1 MTLIDKT
8 KNYLNVEENNFYTFK
23 HFNFEDVKEAVLDFK
38 LLLEISLDPS
48 IGIDPDL
55 IPLDKERKNKL
66 RKICKKY
73 NLDFEWMLY
82 NEYDIEEVF
91 LDIFGDFEK

>member
-1 MTLIDKT
+1 MALIDKETFMTHPESMGGFPVFET
-8 KNYLNVEENNFYTFK
+8 K
-23 HFNFEDVKEAVLDFK
+23 DVKEAVLDFK

-55 IPLDKERKNKL
+55 IPLDKERKQKL

-73 NLDFEWMLY
+73 DLDFEWMLY
-82 NEYDIEEVF
+82 NEYDIEEVYK
-91 LDIFGDFEK
+91 DIFGDFEK